1 MKALLKTA
9 LFAVLFLGVTLTA
22 AAQSYAYVNSAEILS
37 QMPERKQVQSALQD
51 LQTQL
56 QKKGQQM
63 MTDYQSKRQDA
74 AAKAE
79 RGELSPVQQQALVE
93 ELGKKEEEL
102 LQYEQEMI
110 GKLQAKEQE
119 LLKPI
124 MDKVNQAIQDVA
136 AEGGYAMI
144 FDAGVLL
151 FAADGTD
158 VSAQVKSKLGM

>member
-1 MKALLKTA
+1 M
-9 LFAVLFLGVTLTA
+9 
-22 AAQSYAYVNSAEILS
+22 E
-37 QMPERKQVQSALQD
+37 
-51 LQTQL
+51 
-56 QKKGQQM
+56 
-63 MTDYQSKRQDA
+63 
-74 AAKAE
+74 
-79 RGELSPVQQQALVE
+79 
-93 ELGKKEEEL
+93 KKEEEL
-102 LQYEQEMI
+102 LKYEQEMI

-151 FAADGTD
+151 YAAEGTD